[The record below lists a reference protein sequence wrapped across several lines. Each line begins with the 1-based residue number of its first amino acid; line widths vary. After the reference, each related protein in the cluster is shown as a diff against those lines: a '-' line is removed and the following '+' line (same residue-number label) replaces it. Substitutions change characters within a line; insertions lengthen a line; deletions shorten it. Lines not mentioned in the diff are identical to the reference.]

1 MAENQ
6 YGFPTEVLSLPSN
19 GLLYS
24 EDSPLRSGTI
34 DVKYMTAKEED
45 ILTSNNLSR

>member
-19 GLLYS
+19 GLIYS

-34 DVKYMTAKEED
+34 DVK
-45 ILTSNNLSR
+45 